1 MKVKDAHMQAYPF
14 IEPEKDD
21 NIKAYHPGMTMRD
34 EFAKAAMLMFFQGA
48 NSDDVLSS
56 PKDIADWCYQMA
68 DAMMKA
74 RK

>member
-1 MKVKDAHMQAYPF
+1 MKVKNAQAFPF
-14 IEPEKDD
+14 IEPWNDE

-34 EFAKAAMLMFFQGA
+34 EFAKAALQALIPLSNG
-48 NSDDVLSS
+48 DDGEILEAAEDAYS
-56 PKDIADWCYQMA
+56 YA